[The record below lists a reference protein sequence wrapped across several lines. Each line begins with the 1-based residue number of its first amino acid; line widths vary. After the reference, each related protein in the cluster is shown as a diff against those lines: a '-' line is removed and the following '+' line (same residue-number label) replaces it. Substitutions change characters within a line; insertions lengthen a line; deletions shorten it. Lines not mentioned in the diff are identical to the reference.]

1 MSGHSSD
8 EDEVSKSKEKKLKK
22 EIKKLKNQ
30 NMELSEGQKALE
42 KDLEKANIDRE
53 KALKKSLR
61 YKEKSEELEEKIIR
75 LQEELDSKEEE
86 KKETKQKK
94 NKIGG
99 GNGSSQ
105 YDIIVK
111 INSLIA
117 AKDGWTVEFKDK
129 ENIEK
134 KFKQNQIAVGVMGRE
149 NVGKTYLVN
158 KICGENFASGYY
170 TNTEGLSIKYC
181 DEEFKQLKVLLDSAG
196 MNSAIFFYNYY
207 EAEVYYKNK
216 DRNISIVE
224 YEKIKEL
231 MINDR
236 CMTEY
241 FIQNFVLDS
250 CNVIL
255 IIVEQLTQND
265 QKMIERIKHLY
276 SFKKNIII
284 IHNLFKLEL
293 KEQAVQRAQF
303 EIEGA
308 FRAVKQNISGSDV
321 FFYIEKANDSKMKKN
336 IVHLIFGKEGCES
349 GNYFNEAS
357 FKHLMKI
364 IEAEVEI
371 SEFDLLTKLNKYWM
385 EKNRIYFNNFMEANE
400 IPQFELIAKQ
410 EVEKKEKK
418 EKKGEKK
425 SKKNND
431 GWFYR
436 LNTKL
441 ELNLKAPEFNV
452 LGTMKDLDMNYHIYS
467 NGKREKIYYFEL
479 PGCEEKPAMTMRKL
493 PKENEQ
499 VMTLNIK
506 TTIEKPENFKS
517 EYGGL
522 NVGSVIRKLK
532 VNDEFGEYKCDK
544 SFTDIKNGILKMK
557 FILKEDEDL

>member
-207 EAEVYYKNK
+207 EA
-216 DRNISIVE
+216 DR
-224 YEKIKEL
+224 
-231 MINDR
+231 
-236 CMTEY
+236 
-241 FIQNFVLDS
+241 
-250 CNVIL
+250 
-255 IIVEQLTQND
+255 
-265 QKMIERIKHLY
+265 
-276 SFKKNIII
+276 
-284 IHNLFKLEL
+284 
-293 KEQAVQRAQF
+293 
-303 EIEGA
+303 
-308 FRAVKQNISGSDV
+308 
-321 FFYIEKANDSKMKKN
+321 
-336 IVHLIFGKEGCES
+336 
-349 GNYFNEAS
+349 
-357 FKHLMKI
+357 
-364 IEAEVEI
+364 
-371 SEFDLLTKLNKYWM
+371 
-385 EKNRIYFNNFMEANE
+385 
-400 IPQFELIAKQ
+400 
-410 EVEKKEKK
+410 
-418 EKKGEKK
+418 K
-425 SKKNND
+425 S
-431 GWFYR
+431 
-436 LNTKL
+436 
-441 ELNLKAPEFNV
+441 V
-452 LGTMKDLDMNYHIYS
+452 
-467 NGKREKIYYFEL
+467 
-479 PGCEEKPAMTMRKL
+479 
-493 PKENEQ
+493 
-499 VMTLNIK
+499 V
-506 TTIEKPENFKS
+506 
-517 EYGGL
+517 
-522 NVGSVIRKLK
+522 
-532 VNDEFGEYKCDK
+532 
-544 SFTDIKNGILKMK
+544 
-557 FILKEDEDL
+557 